1 MPQFTIPKG
10 SFVNLFR
17 NPITGRGGGVDPTN
31 LMAQLQEPGYG
42 YGGGSTKGFYSQGD
56 KALAPDQFGAG
67 KLHPLLY
74 TQGLISGQNTDP
86 YLAGYWQERPTEL
99 ASTYNILNQGE
110 FGGFDPYGFL
120 PAQQYSTIGGDSGGS
135 TSEGTP
141 DRPDTIVSDD
151 GSTLVDTSISAKP
164 PPVVDTTG
172 DFIDY
177 SPPSDEEL
185 ARWNSFL
192 SQIASG
198 EQKMEAMRNFAVPP
212 SFTTSRDVLG
222 EALGT
227 TQALTDWD
235 VPEDIAGAY
244 SPGGFGTNL
253 ANAWADAQRLTGG
266 SFGGLPTEGIFADLL
281 RNIADVTG
289 EVEDIT
295 VPDMKY
301 LSGLAD
307 TLEDDIT
314 AATRGVG
321 EIDPQALVRALQSA
335 TRGAGA
341 VGTGL
346 EEIGGAP
353 GGLMDLLRTS
363 LRGARTAAEERRAEL
378 SPDLTRDLM
387 GGVTG
392 AEQAALARQGELG
405 PDLTRLLKRD
415 VGRAEQAAGIART
428 GLEGIDLS
436 DLVGDITGAR
446 TAALGARTGL
456 EGIDLSDL
464 LERIT
469 GAETLAGQ
477 REAELGPDL
486 TRLLKRD
493 VGRAEQA
500 AGIARTGLEDI
511 SIPDVSDLAGLADRL
526 RTGLGAQAPD
536 IADLPGLADLMRT
549 GLGAEVPGMGGL
561 QELADRMKTGLDVD
575 VPDISELE
583 GLLEA
588 LRQSFT
594 GATGA
599 VGGVQEGLKGI
610 LDPLQ
615 AALDEA
621 TAGVPGPVVVG
632 GPGGIGEEYE
642 PAIPGE
648 DDVDEGPYAN
658 VEDLFGLLQQAVSGL
673 TEADPLNV
681 GALRA
686 DPITASLLADLEKSK
701 KEDEA
706 ELRSKLQQFGVL
718 RGGGTADLYGELFG
732 EYGRTEL
739 DVLSDAAKRADE
751 RRMEGLL
758 RGTDLAGLL
767 SERELG
773 IADLMGV
780 FGGAQ
785 TMKGRD
791 ADLGLLAS
799 MVAALDPSL
808 GLEQTEIDA
817 LMRLIS
823 SGIGGGGFGPDALEF
838 LRTTFR
844 VTDPIRTPQDVEDYA
859 RRARRNPRNTKTVP
873 GG

>member
-1 MPQFTIPKG
+1 M
-10 SFVNLFR
+10 
-17 NPITGRGGGVDPTN
+17 
-31 LMAQLQEPGYG
+31 
-42 YGGGSTKGFYSQGD
+42 
-56 KALAPDQFGAG
+56 
-67 KLHPLLY
+67 
-74 TQGLISGQNTDP
+74 
-86 YLAGYWQERPTEL
+86 
-99 ASTYNILNQGE
+99 
-110 FGGFDPYGFL
+110 
-120 PAQQYSTIGGDSGGS
+120 
-135 TSEGTP
+135 
-141 DRPDTIVSDD
+141 
-151 GSTLVDTSISAKP
+151 
-164 PPVVDTTG
+164 
-172 DFIDY
+172 
-177 SPPSDEEL
+177 
-185 ARWNSFL
+185 
-192 SQIASG
+192 
-198 EQKMEAMRNFAVPP
+198 
-212 SFTTSRDVLG
+212 
-222 EALGT
+222 
-227 TQALTDWD
+227 
-235 VPEDIAGAY
+235 
-244 SPGGFGTNL
+244 
-253 ANAWADAQRLTGG
+253 
-266 SFGGLPTEGIFADLL
+266 
-281 RNIADVTG
+281 
-289 EVEDIT
+289 
-295 VPDMKY
+295 
-301 LSGLAD
+301 
-307 TLEDDIT
+307 
-314 AATRGVG
+314 
-321 EIDPQALVRALQSA
+321 
-335 TRGAGA
+335 
-341 VGTGL
+341 
-346 EEIGGAP
+346 
-353 GGLMDLLRTS
+353 
-363 LRGARTAAEERRAEL
+363 
-378 SPDLTRDLM
+378 
-387 GGVTG
+387 
-392 AEQAALARQGELG
+392 
-405 PDLTRLLKRD
+405 
-415 VGRAEQAAGIART
+415 
-428 GLEGIDLS
+428 EGIDLS

-838 LRTTFR
+838 LRTTFG